1 MRLPLQVPL
10 IAWAW
15 SLTNA
20 APPAETG
27 PPVKLLQSP
36 AVRVGLSISIATG
49 LYGVSFGA
57 LSVTSGL
64 DFWQTMAL
72 SLLLFSG
79 GSQFAFI
86 GVVAGGGSGVA
97 AMGAATL
104 LGMRNGI
111 YGMQINALLRPRGWL
126 RFAAAH
132 VTIDESTAT
141 STGQTDPLEQKRGFW
156 TAGLGI
162 FVLWN
167 LFTAVGALAGASL
180 GDPKQWGLDGA
191 AVAAFLGLLW
201 PRLKGREPV
210 AIAVVCALAT
220 VLAVPLVPAGVP
232 ILVAAVVAAAIG
244 WFSHGRSDEGLEPDV
259 DPYAEHPHPAPSGEA
274 QMTLWMWLLL
284 SCLLAYAWKLLG
296 YLVPASVLR
305 DPRMSRIAGTMTIG
319 LLASLT
325 IVNTVASGQSLALD
339 ARLGPLAR
347 PESHCGSGRR
357 SWWWSS
363 PEPVLLPDSGC
374 WVGAS
379 SSSTSLR
386 TAP

>member
-1 MRLPLQVPL
+1 M
-10 IAWAW
+10 
-15 SLTNA
+15 
-20 APPAETG
+20 
-27 PPVKLLQSP
+27 KLLQSP
-36 AVRVGLSISIATG
+36 AARVGLSISIATG

-111 YGMQINALLRPRGWL
+111 YGMQINALLQPRGWL

-156 TAGLGI
+156 TAGIGI
-162 FVLWN
+162 FILWN
-167 LFTAVGALAGASL
+167 LFTAAGALAGGAL

-210 AIAVVCALAT
+210 AIAVACALAT
-220 VLAVPLVPAGVP
+220 VLAVPFVPAGVP
-232 ILVAAVVAAAIG
+232 ILVAAVVAAGIG

-259 DPYAEHPHPAPSGEA
+259 DPYAEQHSARPSG
-274 QMTLWMWLLL
+274 QHPGDT
-284 SCLLAYAWKLLG
+284 
-296 YLVPASVLR
+296 P
-305 DPRMSRIAGTMTIG
+305 
-319 LLASLT
+319 
-325 IVNTVASGQSLALD
+325 
-339 ARLGPLAR
+339 
-347 PESHCGSGRR
+347 
-357 SWWWSS
+357 
-363 PEPVLLPDSGC
+363 
-374 WVGAS
+374 
-379 SSSTSLR
+379 
-386 TAP
+386 